1 MSDSPRTDRAQ
12 FAAIPDA
19 GRGSRFVVEADF
31 ARQLERELS
40 DIRVLRQKQT
50 DRAVEAAKMFSAKY
64 VECESL
70 KKELAEARREHE
82 FACMLVAK
90 MHAAATDRPG
100 DGPIRGVVEDVEDVR
115 RNAERYQAWRAWRV
129 LDTTAYS
136 DAVVGATVE
145 AALAEIQRAT
155 HEAGIDAAIDAAMK
169 GKQ

>member
-31 ARQLERELS
+31 ARQLER
-40 DIRVLRQKQT
+40 
-50 DRAVEAAKMFSAKY
+50 
-64 VECESL
+64 
-70 KKELAEARREHE
+70 ELAEARREHE